1 MGGERDRV
9 GGGKGGGKRQRDI
22 FPEKKGTAAPWE
34 EEEEE
39 EESVSGKH
47 GSINSRG
54 RGRHHLPKTILYN
67 GSCVYDSVRSLADLW
82 TVFLSG
88 QWTFTFW
95 FNSIFSAITNT
106 RIPVLNGKSADASAE
121 RKNE

>member
-1 MGGERDRV
+1 MLWNFVGGERDRV

-54 RGRHHLPKTILYN
+54 RGRHHLPKTIPYN
-67 GSCVYDSVRSLADLW
+67 GSCVFDSVRTLADL
-82 TVFLSG
+82 
-88 QWTFTFW
+88 
-95 FNSIFSAITNT
+95 
-106 RIPVLNGKSADASAE
+106 
-121 RKNE
+121 

>member
-34 EEEEE
+34 EEEE
-39 EESVSGKH
+39 SVSGKH

-54 RGRHHLPKTILYN
+54 RGRHHLPKTIPYN
-67 GSCVYDSVRSLADLW
+67 GSCVFDSVRTLADL
-82 TVFLSG
+82 
-88 QWTFTFW
+88 
-95 FNSIFSAITNT
+95 
-106 RIPVLNGKSADASAE
+106 
-121 RKNE
+121 